1 MLVVSLISRL
11 LLNHLLFNCVEI
23 EDSSMSSDEHDIAYP
38 IRVPVKTDNSGVE
51 LRALL
56 QSKSTFLL
64 FFSFPVSSKKYVD
77 N

>member
-38 IRVPVKTDNSGVE
+38 IRMPVKTDNSGVE
-51 LRALL
+51 IRALL
-56 QSKSTFLL
+56 
-64 FFSFPVSSKKYVD
+64 
-77 N
+77 